1 MIRPQNIWFV
11 YIHNSAANSNVD
23 NDFIQHLE
31 QTTDNG
37 HEDENVDLEAMDLF
51 LVVDFSPEE
60 IEVGPVYVST
70 SS

>member
-1 MIRPQNIWFV
+1 MIRPQNIWFF
-11 YIHNSAANSNVD
+11 YKHNSAANFNVD

-51 LVVDFSPEE
+51 LVVDFSPKE
-60 IEVGPVYVST
+60 IEVGPVNVST

>member
-11 YIHNSAANSNVD
+11 YKHNSAAHFNVD
-23 NDFIQHLE
+23 NDFNQHLE

-60 IEVGPVYVST
+60 IEVGPVNVST

>member
-1 MIRPQNIWFV
+1 M
-11 YIHNSAANSNVD
+11 AANFNVA

-60 IEVGPVYVST
+60 IEVGPVNVST